1 VKRTLK
7 IALSLLAAAGL
18 AAGSVVAANAAAAAE
33 TDEVTPYI
41 INGRPASEPYP
52 LVYVGGCT
60 GILIK
65 PDWALTAKHCGTPSS
80 VRVGSLNRSS
90 GGTVVAV
97 TSGPANAVADIRL
110 LRLASPVSYTPYDVA
125 RFSPS
130 INQATRLV
138 GWGQTCPTPGCGG
151 TPQVANE
158 LDTTVVADTRCIGID
173 GPRELCTN
181 NPNGNAG
188 ACYGDSGG
196 PQLKKVTSG
205 KWAVVGITSRAG
217 NGSSTCA
224 TGPSIYVDVT
234 AADLRQWI
242 ATTVGGL
249 NNP

>member
-1 VKRTLK
+1 M
-7 IALSLLAAAGL
+7 ALVSAATMVAGGLYGAGAVAAAT
-18 AAGSVVAANAAAAAE
+18 A
-33 TDEVTPYI
+33 DDVTPKI
-41 INGRPASEPYP
+41 INGNPATENYP

-65 PDWALTAKHCGTPSS
+65 PQWALTAKHCGTPSS

-90 GGTVVAV
+90 GGTVVGV
-97 TSGPANAVADIRL
+97 TSGPANGVADIRL
-110 LRLASPVSYTPYDVA
+110 LKLASAVSYTPYDVA
-125 RFSPS
+125 RFSPA
-130 INQATRLV
+130 INQATRIV
-138 GWGQTCPTPGCGG
+138 GWGQTCPSPGCGG

-158 LDTTVVADTRCIGID
+158 LDTSVVEDSRCTGGAID

-205 KWAVVGITSRAG
+205 KWAVVGITSRSG
-217 NGSSTCA
+217 NGNSVCA
-224 TGPSIYVDVT
+224 TGPSIYVDV
-234 AADLRQWI
+234 AATDLRQWI

-249 NNP
+249 TNP

>member
-1 VKRTLK
+1 VKRFFK
-7 IALSLLAAAGL
+7 ITAPLIGAVVVAGGVV
-18 AAGSVVAANAAAAAE
+18 AGSGIGAASADVHP
-33 TDEVTPYI
+33 TI
-41 INGRPASEPYP
+41 INGHPASEPYP

-65 PDWALTAKHCGTPSS
+65 AQWALTAKHCGQPAS

-97 TSGPANAVADIRL
+97 TGSPANPVADIRL
-110 LRLASPVSYTPYDVA
+110 LKLASAVSTAPSDVA

-130 INQATRLV
+130 IGQATRIV

-151 TPQVANE
+151 TPQMANE
-158 LDTTVVADTRCIGID
+158 LDTSVILDSQCSGID
-173 GPRELCTN
+173 GPHELCTN

-196 PQLKKVTSG
+196 PQFKKVTSG
-205 KWAVVGITSRAG
+205 KWAVVGITSRSG
-217 NGSSTCA
+217 NGDSTCA
-224 TGPSIYVDVT
+224 TGPSIYTDVT

-242 ATTVGGL
+242 SDNVGGL
-249 NNP
+249 TNP